1 MHAWQVYLNICA
13 MVNPARSTVLT
24 IQVPGAIRLRR
35 RNLWMVGLSRR
46 AGFSSFLALAE
57 ESGRE

>member
-1 MHAWQVYLNICA
+1 